1 MAADQ
6 PATAGTAILM
16 AEELRVL
23 LIEDS
28 ADDAAL
34 LERELRRGGYEPS
47 IRRIEHGEELRAALG
62 SALWDAVICDWTL
75 PGFSAP
81 HAIEIL
87 KQEGFDGPI
96 VIVSGTMGEAHVVE
110 AMRAGADD
118 YVVKGDLTRLSTAL
132 ERELREVAIRTAGR
146 RAEGRLAV
154 SEARLRSLLDTIPA
168 ATYVAVASDGKAG
181 STTQYISRQITGMI
195 GYTPEEIVREPDL
208 WFDILHPDDRDAV
221 LRADAAH
228 LASSGS
234 AHQEYRVIARE
245 GRVVWLRDEATMVPG
260 EDGHPEFSQGILSD
274 ITDAKATEQTLRRQA
289 LIFDN
294 VHDAVLIVD
303 LEGRILD
310 LNPGAEMMFRSS
322 SDEVRGTVPDFL
334 SGIEPHPRV
343 LATVSDE
350 GRWSGEVEV
359 PSDDEV
365 PRVAE
370 LIVVP
375 LKDADGEML
384 GMVGVLRDV
393 TQRKRAEE
401 EVRRSVEQL
410 RASDQERRQ
419 LVSRLVAAREEE
431 ARRIASEIHDDPIQ
445 KLSAA
450 ALRLG
455 MLAKEDDPQKR
466 AETIAQV
473 RSAVDA
479 TLSRLRH
486 MLFELTPRTLETD
499 GLGEALKEYVEH
511 ANREGSTR
519 YDLKDELRADLK
531 VENRIIAY
539 RVILEAMSNVRKHA
553 SAARATV
560 SLADL
565 DGGARFSV
573 IDDGKGIAAENL
585 GVSLPG
591 HMGTASMRQH
601 VEMAGGWITLASVP
615 GEGTTVEFWLPR
627 S

>member
-1 MAADQ
+1 
-6 PATAGTAILM
+6 
-16 AEELRVL
+16 
-23 LIEDS
+23 
-28 ADDAAL
+28 
-34 LERELRRGGYEPS
+34 
-47 IRRIEHGEELRAALG
+47 
-62 SALWDAVICDWTL
+62 
-75 PGFSAP
+75 
-81 HAIEIL
+81 
-87 KQEGFDGPI
+87 
-96 VIVSGTMGEAHVVE
+96 
-110 AMRAGADD
+110 
-118 YVVKGDLTRLSTAL
+118 
-132 ERELREVAIRTAGR
+132 
-146 RAEGRLAV
+146 
-154 SEARLRSLLDTIPA
+154 
-168 ATYVAVASDGKAG
+168 
-181 STTQYISRQITGMI
+181 MI

-208 WFDILHPDDRDAV
+208 WFDILHPEDRDAV

-228 LASSGS
+228 FSSGGS
-234 AHQEYRVIARE
+234 ARQEYRVQARD
-245 GRVVWLRDEATMVPG
+245 GRVVWIRDEATVVAG

-274 ITDAKATEQTLRRQA
+274 ITEAKATEQTLRRQA

-303 LEGRILD
+303 LDGRILD
-310 LNPGAEMMFRSS
+310 LNPGAQIMFGSS
-322 SDEVRGTVPDFL
+322 AEEVRGTVPEFL
-334 SGIEPHPRV
+334 SGVEPHPRV
-343 LATVSDE
+343 LATVTSE

-359 PSDDEV
+359 PSDDET

-375 LKDADGEML
+375 LKDAEDEML

-393 TQRKRAEE
+393 TRRKSAEE
-401 EVRRSVEQL
+401 ELRRNVDLL

-455 MLAKEDDPQKR
+455 MLAKEVDPEKR

-473 RSAVDA
+473 RTAVDE
-479 TLSRLRH
+479 TLNRLRH
-486 MLFELTPRTLETD
+486 MLFELTPRTLETN

-511 ANREGSTR
+511 ANREGLTR
-519 YDLKDELRADLK
+519 YDLDDQLRADLK

-553 SAARATV
+553 SATHATV

-565 DGGARFSV
+565 DGGVRFSV
-573 IDDGKGIAAENL
+573 TDDGKGIVPEDL

-601 VEMAGGWITLASVP
+601 VEMAGGWITLNSVP
-615 GEGTTVEFWLPR
+615 GQGTTVEFWLPR
-627 S
+627 T